1 MGTRIAPWIDG
12 QAMIKAPRAAIEMG
26 THHVARAVTGDTIG
40 CLAITRGLDL
50 GCAILDRTWHLFL
63 FPLFP
68 SRKWGK
74 CEFQPANF
82 LKAENGI

>member
-40 CLAITRGLDL
+40 CLAITRGLDS
-50 GCAILDRTWHLFL
+50 GCAILNWTRHFFS
-63 FPLFP
+63 FPLLA
-68 SRKWGK
+68 KMGK
-74 CEFQPANF
+74 VRIAPDKLHQSGEGFN
-82 LKAENGI
+82 